1 MKQSTFP
8 RMLAVVAG
16 LALAAG
22 TALAQGYPT
31 KPVNLMV
38 PYPAGGPSD
47 AIARI
52 MNTPLGKELGQQVLV
67 ENLGGVSGALGA
79 QKVLAAPA
87 DGLYVFQGSPNE
99 VILAPLANAAV
110 KLRTED
116 FRLVHPV
123 ADAVMVFVT
132 RKDLPVNSVDE
143 LIALARKSSDRP
155 LTYGSVGIGSL
166 YHLILENV
174 QTSTG
179 VKLAHVPYKGNA
191 PLLQD
196 LGGGQVDF
204 AVLVYSAAMG
214 ALAEQG
220 RIKVIGQLGAQR
232 SDLLKNVPTAGEGQ
246 ALKGFAYKIWTGFMV
261 PKSTPE
267 DVVVRLHGAIGKALQ
282 DPGVRSRRHGR
293 AAHAGVQHLC
303 PCEPAPRQDA
313 RLRPRWP
320 HGHAAG
326 GGAALCEA
334 PQFRRHRVPDL
345 PASGR
350 GRRRRARDDRGR
362 PVGAISHAGA
372 CSACTTGRARAAVD
386 YGRAMPCW

>member
-1 MKQSTFP
+1 MPKSTFT
-8 RMLAVVAG
+8 RSLALVAG
-16 LALAAG
+16 CLLGAG
-22 TALAQGYPT
+22 AALAQVYPS

-52 MNTPLGKELGQQVLV
+52 FNAPLGRELGQQVLV
-67 ENLGGVSGALGA
+67 ENLGGVSGALAA

-87 DGLYVFQGSPNE
+87 DGHYVFQGSPNE
-99 VILAPLANAAV
+99 VILSPLANAAV
-110 KLRTED
+110 KLKTED

-143 LIALARKSSDRP
+143 LIALARKSADKP

-174 QTSTG
+174 QATTG

-196 LGGGQVDF
+196 IGGGQVDF

-220 RIKVIGQLGAQR
+220 RLKVIGQLGAQR
-232 SDLLKNVPTAGEGQ
+232 SELLKNVPSASEGQ
-246 ALKGFAYKIWTGFMV
+246 ALKNFSYKIWTGFMV
-261 PKSTPE
+261 PKNTPE
-267 DVVVRLHGAIGKALQ
+267 DVVVRLHAAIGKTLRDPAVLSQLAAQTQQASAPMSLVESARFFESETARYRAIARQINLQ
-282 DPGVRSRRHGR
+282 
-293 AAHAGVQHLC
+293 
-303 PCEPAPRQDA
+303 
-313 RLRPRWP
+313 
-320 HGHAAG
+320 
-326 GGAALCEA
+326 
-334 PQFRRHRVPDL
+334 PQ
-345 PASGR
+345 
-350 GRRRRARDDRGR
+350 
-362 PVGAISHAGA
+362 
-372 CSACTTGRARAAVD
+372 
-386 YGRAMPCW
+386 

>member
-1 MKQSTFP
+1 MTKLNLVRS
-8 RMLAVVAG
+8 
-16 LALAAG
+16 LALTAALLLG
-22 TALAQGYPT
+22 AGAAVAQVYPA

-52 MNTPLGKELGQQVLV
+52 FNNQLGKELGQQVLV
-67 ENLGGVSGALGA
+67 ENLGGVSGALAA

-87 DGLYVFQGSPNE
+87 DGYFIFQGSPNE
-99 VILAPLANAAV
+99 VILSPLANAAV
-110 KLRTED
+110 KLKTED

-132 RKDLPVNSVDE
+132 RKDLGVNSVDE
-143 LIALARKSSDRP
+143 LIALARKSADKP

-174 QTSTG
+174 QASTG

-196 LGGGQVDF
+196 IGGGQVDV

-220 RIKVIGQLGAQR
+220 KMKVIGQLGAQR
-232 SDLLKNVPTAGEGQ
+232 SELLKNVPAASEGQ
-246 ALKGFAYKIWTGFMV
+246 ALKNFSYKIWTGFMV

-267 DVVVRLHGAIGKALQ
+267 DVVTRLHAAIGKTLQ
-282 DPGVRSRRHGR
+282 DPAVRTQLAAQTQVASPPMTLAESAKFFEAETARYR
-293 AAHAGVQHLC
+293 AIAKQINL
-303 PCEPAPRQDA
+303 Q
-313 RLRPRWP
+313 
-320 HGHAAG
+320 
-326 GGAALCEA
+326 
-334 PQFRRHRVPDL
+334 PQ
-345 PASGR
+345 
-350 GRRRRARDDRGR
+350 
-362 PVGAISHAGA
+362 
-372 CSACTTGRARAAVD
+372 
-386 YGRAMPCW
+386 